1 MVLKIIMLDFAGR
14 RFKIGKVHDK
24 KVVYVRCGNIG
35 MVYICACARTKLITL
50 AILPIIN
57 SYENL

>member
-24 KVVYVRCGNIG
+24 KVVYVRCGIG
-35 MVYICACARTKLITL
+35 MVYMCVCAR
-50 AILPIIN
+50 AHQIN
-57 SYENL
+57 YFSNIANN